1 MTFGEHATD
10 FLRQQIEV
18 FFGFLFASYIGGYL
32 QFSDSISTFTFA
44 EGNTALVGQSV
55 AELTDAGFNISS
67 GYGWASAMIR
77 WGETPNFSRNCSDWL

>member
-1 MTFGEHATD
+1 MTFGEHGHGFSKTTNRGV
-10 FLRQQIEV
+10 LR
-18 FFGFLFASYIGGYL
+18 FLFASYIGGYL

-77 WGETPNFSRNCSDWL
+77 WGETPESPGFCSDWL